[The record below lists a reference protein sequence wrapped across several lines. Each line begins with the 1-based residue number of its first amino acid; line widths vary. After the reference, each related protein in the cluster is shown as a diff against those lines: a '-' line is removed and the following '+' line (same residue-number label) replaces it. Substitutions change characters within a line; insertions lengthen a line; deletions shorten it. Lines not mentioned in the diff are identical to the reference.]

1 MAVHYASHL
10 AKQATIQNVIKKK
23 IHHTSNMYQKK
34 KKMQSTENQNK
45 RKNTDNN
52 VRMNMSQ

>member
-1 MAVHYASHL
+1 
-10 AKQATIQNVIKKK
+10 
-23 IHHTSNMYQKK
+23 MYQK